1 VQVTGGDPT
10 LRKRNELVSIVGR
23 IADRGM
29 RPTLMTNGIRAK
41 RSLLED
47 LAATGLVDVAFHVD
61 ITQKR
66 HGYDGERALNSIR
79 QDYVERTRG
88 LPLSVL
94 FNTTVTG
101 ETLGDV
107 PEIVEFFVKNSDVVR
122 LASFQLQAD
131 TGRGTLGRRDE
142 SLTIDALQ
150 RQIEAGAGTSISFD
164 ALQIGHRSCSRYG
177 MAFIINGRAYDALD
191 DVELVQMVLDRFPH
205 LRLDRRSRSQV
216 LKTFAKGALLTPAL
230 WSRAVGWLSRK
241 IWHARR
247 DLVAARG
254 KANKLSFIIHNF
266 MDACCLD
273 NERVEACTF
282 MAATSTGPVSMCLYN
297 TMRNDFLLRPVR
309 LADERGG
316 RFWDPLSGQES
327 DVPMPTSPVD
337 AHARTPPKGPRRSRP
352 LGMPASG
359 HRSRDHVR
367 TTHG

>member
-1 VQVTGGDPT
+1 
-10 LRKRNELVSIVGR
+10 
-23 IADRGM
+23 
-29 RPTLMTNGIRAK
+29 
-41 RSLLED
+41 
-47 LAATGLVDVAFHVD
+47 
-61 ITQKR
+61 
-66 HGYDGERALNSIR
+66 
-79 QDYVERTRG
+79 
-88 LPLSVL
+88 
-94 FNTTVTG
+94 
-101 ETLGDV
+101 
-107 PEIVEFFVKNSDVVR
+107 
-122 LASFQLQAD
+122 
-131 TGRGTLGRRDE
+131 
-142 SLTIDALQ
+142 
-150 RQIEAGAGTSISFD
+150 
-164 ALQIGHRSCSRYG
+164 

-316 RFWDPLSGQES
+316 RFWDPLSGRVS
-327 DVPMPTSPVD
+327 DMPTPTSLVD
-337 AHARTPPKGPRRSRP
+337 VHARTPLKGPRRSRP